1 MARRYDTK
9 TNIFSP
15 EGRLY
20 QVEYAMEAINHAGT
34 CLGLLAKDS
43 IVIAAERRIV
53 HKLLD
58 ETAHAEK
65 IYRLSDDIACCV
77 AGVTSDANVLVNEL
91 RAGAQR
97 HQLQFGRPI
106 PVEQLVISLCDVKHA
121 YTQYGG
127 LRPFGV
133 AFLYAGWDAQFGL
146 QLYQSDP
153 SGNYSGWKATCI
165 GNNSTSALSLLKQ
178 EYKEEL
184 ALPDALALAIRVLSK
199 TIETSKLTVDK
210 VEMATVSRVEVTP
223 GVWRTR
229 VHMLGIEELDALIT
243 AHDAGEAKARAEA
256 ERVRE
261 KERRER
267 ERAAA
272 AASSKKPPHE

>member
-1 MARRYDTK
+1 MLST
-9 TNIFSP
+9 FS
-15 EGRLY
+15 
-20 QVEYAMEAINHAGT
+20 
-34 CLGLLAKDS
+34 
-43 IVIAAERRIV
+43 
-53 HKLLD
+53 
-58 ETAHAEK
+58 
-65 IYRLSDDIACCV
+65 DIACCV

-106 PVEQLVISLCDVKHA
+106 PVEQLVISMCDVKHA

-133 AFLYAGWDAQFGL
+133 AFLYAGWDAQLGL

-165 GNNSTSALSLLKQ
+165 GNNATAALSLLKQ

-184 ALPDALALAIRVLSK
+184 PLPDALALAIRVLSK
-199 TIETSKLTVDK
+199 TIETSKLSVDK
-210 VEMATVSRVEVTP
+210 VLPLLIYSSTCYLLKVMLHVCRSVAATVSNMIVCARCSQVEMATVTRVEVAP

-229 VHMLGIEELDALIT
+229 VHMLGTEELEALIT
-243 AHDAGEAKARAEA
+243 KHEEVEAKARAEA

-261 KERRER
+261 RERRER

-272 AASSKKPPHE
+272 ASSSK